1 MKGSFNKPNEMRE
14 NKEALYVKVAQIIQD
29 VLAQQSEKKFGEERL
44 KALGDTKS
52 NWTKNPKESEKW
64 IRTLDKF
71 FWVMRRTKE
80 KKIDLVVFLL

>member
-1 MKGSFNKPNEMRE
+1 MRE

-71 FWVMRRTKE
+71 F
-80 KKIDLVVFLL
+80 